1 MDGCVRE
8 IERAPARKAAN
19 VISVFVNKELKK
31 SFKKRSI
38 FLSFVKAKRMVW
50 GGHWWNQSSLECSQV
65 SRDELTV
72 IVKEPLGFTI
82 QTRTY
87 KNI

>member
-8 IERAPARKAAN
+8 IERTPATKDGQCKQR
-19 VISVFVNKELKK
+19 VEK
-31 SFKKRSI
+31 SAKRSI
-38 FLSFVKAKRMVW
+38 FVSFVKSKRKVW

>member
-1 MDGCVRE
+1 MVDGCVRE

-19 VISVFVNKELKK
+19 VISVFVNKQL
-31 SFKKRSI
+31 KKRSI

>member
-1 MDGCVRE
+1 MVDGCVRE
-8 IERAPARKAAN
+8 IERGPARKTAN
-19 VISVFVNKELKK
+19 VISVFVNKQKQLKK
-31 SFKKRSI
+31 SEKGQF
-38 FLSFVKAKRMVW
+38 FVLCQVQVW